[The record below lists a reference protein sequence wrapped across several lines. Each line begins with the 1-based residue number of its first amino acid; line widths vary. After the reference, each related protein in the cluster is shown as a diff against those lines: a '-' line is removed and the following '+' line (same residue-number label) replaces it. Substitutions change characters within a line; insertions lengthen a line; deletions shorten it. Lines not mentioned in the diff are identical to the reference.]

1 MSHLTPAAPGEP
13 PPAAAGIIGGMSI
26 RIDLP
31 VGTATWALTVRPDA
45 LVGPAPSPP
54 IPEADPRELVRAA
67 LEAPLGLNAPL
78 RRALTPDDRVALVLD
93 PHLPRLADLL
103 AAVFEHL
110 ASAGV
115 QAESVTMVTPPG
127 SSDAWLVELPDEYA
141 DAKLEVHDPADRNK
155 LAYLATTKAGRRV
168 YLNRTVVDADF
179 TISLSARGYDPTLG
193 YAGGEAAIFPALSDA
208 ETRADLTGTFSPDA
222 PGAKP
227 SPARAE
233 AAEVIWLLGT
243 PLLVQVI
250 PGPEDAIAEVVAGL
264 PEAAAEGVKRHDARW
279 RVKLAE
285 RPDLVVAAVAG
296 DPGRADF
303 GTLAAALA
311 AAARVVKQDGR
322 IALLSAAAPALPE
335 AADLLRRTED
345 PLAVAKALLKQ
356 PAEGSSAALLWAFA
370 VRRASLFVAAGWPS
384 DTTEELFATPLAS
397 AAEVQ
402 RLIDAAGK
410 VLVLPDADKTMA
422 EVG

>member
-1 MSHLTPAAPGEP
+1 MST
-13 PPAAAGIIGGMSI
+13 

-31 VGTATWALTVRPDA
+31 VGTGTWTLSVRPEA
-45 LVGPAPSPP
+45 LVGPVPSPP
-54 IPEADPRELVRAA
+54 SEHADPRELVRAA
-67 LEAPLGLNAPL
+67 LESPLGLNAPL
-78 RRALTPDDRVALVLD
+78 RRALTPDDRVTLVLD

-103 AAVFEHL
+103 AAIFEHL

-115 QAESVTMVTPPG
+115 QPESVTMVTPSG

-141 DAKLEVHDPADRNK
+141 DAKLETHDPADRTK

-179 TISLSARGYDPTLG
+179 TIALTGRSYDPTLG
-193 YAGGEAAIFPALSDA
+193 YSGGEAAIFPALSDA

-233 AAEVIWLLGT
+233 AAEVVWLLGT

-250 PGPEDAIAEVVAGL
+250 AGSGDTIAEVVAGL
-264 PEAAAEGVKRHDARW
+264 PESAAERVKRQDTRW
-279 RVKLAE
+279 RLKINE

-303 GTLAAALA
+303 DALAAALA

-322 IALLSAAAPALPE
+322 IALLSAAGPALPE
-335 AADLLRRTED
+335 AAELLRQTED
-345 PLAVAKALLKQ
+345 PRTVAKALLKQ

-370 VRRASLFVAAGWPS
+370 VRRASLFVAAGWPP

-422 EVG
+422 EVS